1 MNEKLNKLFEENI
14 RNNIKSRNYT
24 ECISLLKNK
33 INEIFTYKISK
44 KISDFKYTCLIDLL
58 DIGSPVLSSND
69 SYLLNQ
75 YYLTVRSDSVS
86 EFKVYKLME
95 IYKKLKVSL

>member
-1 MNEKLNKLFEENI
+1 MKENLNKLFEKKI
-14 RNNIKSRNYT
+14 KNNIKNKNYS

-33 INEIFTYKISK
+33 INEIFSYKISK
-44 KISDFKYTCLIDLL
+44 EVDEFKYTCLIDLL
-58 DIGSPVLSSND
+58 DIVSPVLSSDD

-75 YYLTVRSDSVS
+75 YYLTVRNDSVS

-95 IYKKLKVSL
+95 IYKKLKVTL